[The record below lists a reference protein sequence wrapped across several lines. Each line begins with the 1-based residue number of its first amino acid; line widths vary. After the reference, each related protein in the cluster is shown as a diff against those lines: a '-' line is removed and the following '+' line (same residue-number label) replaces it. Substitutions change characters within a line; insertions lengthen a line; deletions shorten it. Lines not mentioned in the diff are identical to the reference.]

1 MSIEENIER
10 IAVALERIAAQAD
23 KFTGNVAAA
32 APVDPL
38 AGAVEQKQEVLPA
51 TAEELRALAQ
61 KVAKNAGEKRM
72 QAFLAFVKDKLCP
85 KYKVDKLVSI
95 TAADVANAAKDLIGY
110 AKDNQID
117 V

>member
-1 MSIEENIER
+1 MSLEENIER
-10 IAVALERIAAQAD
+10 IAVALETIAA
-23 KFTGNVAAA
+23 KMGTGVPAA

-38 AGAVEQKQEVLPA
+38 AGGAEQKQEVLPA

-61 KVAKNAGEKRM
+61 KVAKNAGEKKM
-72 QAFLAFVKDKLCP
+72 PAFLAFVKDKLCP

-95 TAADVANAAKDLIGY
+95 TAADVSNAAKDLIGY